1 MENPSGSAIK
11 NSPAVQEMLL
21 PSLGRE
27 DPLEK
32 EMATHTNILALEI
45 PWTGES
51 GELQSIGSQT
61 VGNDFA
67 TKQQQH
73 NLNIYVT
80 IKIANNERFL

>member
-1 MENPSGSAIK
+1 MEETWVRPL
-11 NSPAVQEMLL
+11 V
-21 PSLGRE
+21 RE

>member
-1 MENPSGSAIK
+1 MVKNP
-11 NSPAVQEMLL
+11 PARQEMQVQ
-21 PSLGRE
+21 SLGWE
-27 DPLEK
+27 DPVEK
-32 EMATHTNILALEI
+32 GMATHSNILALEI